1 MDWDDVRKPAGG
13 GDQVVV
19 GETLERHSVDE
30 LEHRIKT
37 LEAEIERV
45 RAELAR
51 KRDHETR
58 AASIFK
64 S

>member
-1 MDWDDVRKPAGG
+1 MDWDEVRKPQAGG
-13 GDQVVV
+13 SQVVV

-45 RAELAR
+45 RQELTS
-51 KRDHETR
+51 KREHEAR

>member
-1 MDWDDVRKPAGG
+1 MDWDDVGKPSTGQ
-13 GDQVVV
+13 QVVV
-19 GETLERHSVDE
+19 GEVLERHSVDE

-45 RAELAR
+45 REELAR
-51 KRDHETR
+51 KRAHEAK

>member
-1 MDWDDVRKPAGG
+1 MDWDDVRKPPASGNE
-13 GDQVVV
+13 VIV

-45 RAELAR
+45 R
-51 KRDHETR
+51 DET
-58 AASIFK
+58 
-64 S
+64 

>member
-1 MDWDDVRKPAGG
+1 MDWDDVSKPQAGQ
-13 GDQVVV
+13 QVVV
-19 GETLERHSVDE
+19 GELLERHSVDE

-45 RAELAR
+45 REELAR
-51 KRDHETR
+51 KRAHEAK

>member
-1 MDWDDVRKPAGG
+1 MDWDDVGKSQAGQ
-13 GDQVVV
+13 QVVV

-37 LEAEIERV
+37 LEAEIVRV
-45 RAELAR
+45 REELAR
-51 KRDHETR
+51 KREHEAK